1 MAGPKPTEEG
11 ATAVEYALIASLI
24 AAVIAAVVAT
34 MGNQVLELLQSVRW
48 W

>member
-1 MAGPKPTEEG
+1 MGGSEHREEG

-34 MGNQVLELLQSVRW
+34 LGSQVLELIQSVHW